1 MKTALTLEQVQAI
14 ANSRDGKKKI
24 EALRSLAE
32 RQYAT
37 AHESLT
43 KNDIARKKLEIV
55 RDDMQD
61 ILRHIA
67 AVTGEV
73 RA

>member
-1 MKTALTLEQVQAI
+1 MTTALTREQVQAI
-14 ANSRDGKKKI
+14 ADSRGGKKKI

-43 KNDIARKKLEIV
+43 RNDNARKALEIV
-55 RDDMQD
+55 RDDMAD
-61 ILRHIA
+61 ILGHITV
-67 AVTGEV
+67 VTGEV